1 MSEVTREVFKE
12 NTDFFPIK
20 PMDYGRF
27 LVISLATGA
36 RKEEEKYS
44 AEEARKWGILGWMA
58 SKGNTPLIDSFIQAS
73 GDMVDIHISVVF
85 QALRSGS
92 NYIRVQ
98 VSAIAFFITLNK
110 FQTWTCM
117 HACVLIFHLT
127 KEALCWNDRMTHG
140 EEQFLLLTYPQKKT

>member
-85 QALRSGS
+85 QAPRSGS
-92 NYIRVQ
+92 NYIRIQ

-110 FQTWTCM
+110 FQT
-117 HACVLIFHLT
+117 
-127 KEALCWNDRMTHG
+127 
-140 EEQFLLLTYPQKKT
+140 